1 MRKVLNTL
9 TALLLLSALSVP
21 VASYA
26 DEQDEQEN
34 SESQNPKEDHDEVEL
49 RHNEIEETF
58 EDYSGILI
66 PPVIIRLGQATD
78 PNIYILPILP
88 ADKLGSNSS
97 VNEPKLNLQ
106 QIGVL
111 GQDKRTNIDPYKHA
125 PLPVDR
131 ILLTTKTPADEFMD
145 GARIFGAG
153 LIAAA
158 LFLLTLTGLSTFRSR
173 KRKSVQANSSG
184 Q

>member
-26 DEQDEQEN
+26 DEPETTEN
-34 SESQNPKEDHDEVEL
+34 EGTQGEHHDEIEF
-49 RHNEIEETF
+49 RHSEIEETF
-58 EDYSGILI
+58 EDFSGIFI

-88 ADKLGSNSS
+88 VEELNQAGLT
-97 VNEPKLNLQ
+97 NEPKLNLQ
-106 QIGVL
+106 QIGIV
-111 GQDKRTNIDPYKHA
+111 GEDQPTTIDPYKHA
-125 PLPVDR
+125 PLPVDS
-131 ILLTTKTPADEFMD
+131 IVLTTKTPTDEFMD
-145 GARIFGAG
+145 GARVFGAG

-158 LFLLTLTGLSTFRSR
+158 LFLLTFTGLSTFRSR